1 MKAKRNTYQIISENG
16 LFSHALNFHL
26 AHLVKGDNKEA
37 IRQAENMIE
46 KMAMSTPSA
55 DSEQA
60 FELWNKF
67 FLSNK

>member
-1 MKAKRNTYQIISENG
+1 MKATRNTFQIISEDG

-37 IRQAENMIE
+37 IRQAENLLE
-46 KMAMSTPSA
+46 KIAMNPTST

-60 FELWNKF
+60 FVLWNKY
-67 FLSNK
+67 FLNK

>member
-1 MKAKRNTYQIISENG
+1 MKATRNTFQIISENG

-26 AHLVKGDNKEA
+26 AHLVKGNNKEA

-46 KMAMSTPSA
+46 KMAMSKPSA